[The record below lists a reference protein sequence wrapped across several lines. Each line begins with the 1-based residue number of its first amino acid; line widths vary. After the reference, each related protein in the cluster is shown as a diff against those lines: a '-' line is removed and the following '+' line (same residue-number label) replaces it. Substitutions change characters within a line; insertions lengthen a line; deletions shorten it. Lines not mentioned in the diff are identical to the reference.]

1 MTSVIEVYVQ
11 TLLQLKLL
19 KEENKQNT
27 WHVYAGLLSFWDSTF
42 VSQVYHG
49 VKKMQNFNF
58 KLVPT
63 LRSVTFEREIWN
75 TREVRQVR
83 TLTTPLR
90 PPSCTVVFIRFQSV
104 SARFPTMHHVR
115 SIIKTRRFPP
125 RRQTICG
132 RGKLLDYGK
141 LKYNL
146 IFNLSSKWTSKLFD
160 EYEEAGKSNFSL

>member
-27 WHVYAGLLSFWDSTF
+27 WHVYEGLLSFWDSTF

-49 VKKMQNFNF
+49 VKKMQNLRF
-58 KLVPT
+58 KLIPT
-63 LRSVTFEREIWN
+63 LWSVTFEREIWK

-104 SARFPTMHHVR
+104 SARFPTMHHV
-115 SIIKTRRFPP
+115 SMIKTRRFPP
-125 RRQTICG
+125 RRQTIYS
-132 RGKLLDYGK
+132 RGKLLYYGK
-141 LKYNL
+141 LKDHLILNL
-146 IFNLSSKWTSKLFD
+146 TSKM
-160 EYEEAGKSNFSL
+160 NF

>member
-49 VKKMQNFNF
+49 VKKMQNFNS

-63 LRSVTFEREIWN
+63 LRSVTFEREIWK
-75 TREVRQVR
+75 TREVKQVR
-83 TLTTPLR
+83 TSTTPLR

-104 SARFPTMHHVR
+104 SARFPTMHHVS

-125 RRQTICG
+125 RRQTICS
-132 RGKLLDYGK
+132 RGKLLYYGK
-141 LKYNL
+141 LKDHLILNL
-146 IFNLSSKWTSKLFD
+146 TSKM
-160 EYEEAGKSNFSL
+160 NF

>member
-1 MTSVIEVYVQ
+1 MTSVIKVYVQ

-27 WHVYAGLLSFWDSTF
+27 WHVNEGLLSFWDSTF

-49 VKKMQNFNF
+49 FKKMQNFNF

-63 LRSVTFEREIWN
+63 LRSVTFETEIWK

-90 PPSCTVVFIRFQSV
+90 PPSWTVVFIRFQSV

-115 SIIKTRRFPP
+115 SIIKSRCFPP

-132 RGKLLDYGK
+132 RGKLLYYGK
-141 LKYNL
+141 LKYHL
-146 IFNLSSKWTSKLFD
+146 IFTWHQKWTSKLFD

>member
-1 MTSVIEVYVQ
+1 MTSVIKVFVQ
-11 TLLQLKLL
+11 IFLPLKLL

-27 WHVYAGLLSFWDSTF
+27 WHVHAGLLSFWDSTF

-49 VKKMQNFNF
+49 VKNMQSFHF
-58 KLVPT
+58 KLVHT
-63 LRSVTFEREIWN
+63 LRSVTFEREIWK

-115 SIIKTRRFPP
+115 SMIKTRRFPP

-132 RGKLLDYGK
+132 RGKLLYYGK
-141 LKYNL
+141 LKDHLILNL
-146 IFNLSSKWTSKLFD
+146 TSKM
-160 EYEEAGKSNFSL
+160 NF

>member
-1 MTSVIEVYVQ
+1 MTSAIEVYVQ

-27 WHVYAGLLSFWDSTF
+27 WHFNVHAGLLSFWDSTF

-49 VKKMQNFNF
+49 VKNMQSFHF
-58 KLVPT
+58 KLVHT
-63 LRSVTFEREIWN
+63 LRSVTFEREIWK
-75 TREVRQVR
+75 TREVKQVR

-115 SIIKTRRFPP
+115 SMIKTRRFPP

-132 RGKLLDYGK
+132 RGKLLYYGK
-141 LKYNL
+141 LKYHLILNL
-146 IFNLSSKWTSKLFD
+146 T
-160 EYEEAGKSNFSL
+160 

>member
-1 MTSVIEVYVQ
+1 M
-11 TLLQLKLL
+11 
-19 KEENKQNT
+19 
-27 WHVYAGLLSFWDSTF
+27 HVHAGLLSFWDSTL

-49 VKKMQNFNF
+49 VKKMQNFHF

-63 LRSVTFEREIWN
+63 LRSVTFEREIWK

-115 SIIKTRRFPP
+115 SIIKSRCFPP
-125 RRQTICG
+125 RRQRICG
-132 RGKLLDYGK
+132 GGKLLDYGK

-146 IFNLSSKWTSKLFD
+146 IFTLTSKWTSKLFD